1 MTGKLLFGGTKT
13 NGDGVAFRLGVN
25 RTNIR
30 QLLLANT
37 AVNTANPIVRVSLGA
52 TSATSYIDARAMD
65 GTTRPSFSIHGDA
78 IMTHA
83 LSYTSQRKRSICQWC
98 FAGDS
103 FISSCWVLSPLL
115 DSGGDSQPNHNNNGC
130 SNDTGDSSL
139 TINIKTTPTSTK
151 HVT

>member
-52 TSATSYIDARAMD
+52 TSATSYIYARAMD
-65 GTTRPSFSIHGDA
+65 GTTRQSFSICGDA

-83 LSYTSQRKRSICQWC
+83 LSYTSQRQI
-98 FAGDS
+98 
-103 FISSCWVLSPLL
+103 
-115 DSGGDSQPNHNNNGC
+115 
-130 SNDTGDSSL
+130 
-139 TINIKTTPTSTK
+139 
-151 HVT
+151 

>member
-52 TSATSYIDARAMD
+52 TSATSYIYAR
-65 GTTRPSFSIHGDA
+65 
-78 IMTHA
+78 
-83 LSYTSQRKRSICQWC
+83 QWME
-98 FAGDS
+98 
-103 FISSCWVLSPLL
+103 PL
-115 DSGGDSQPNHNNNGC
+115 DKVSVFMEMQS
-130 SNDTGDSSL
+130 
-139 TINIKTTPTSTK
+139 
-151 HVT
+151 